1 MNQLLRDAITNYIR
15 AHSNYVRILNLC
27 YVEPEM
33 LEFAEQWLK
42 SASEQYRL
50 AKQKTV
56 EREVQSRTEF
66 PNTTEHE
73 TNPQS

>member
-1 MNQLLRDAITNYIR
+1 MNQLLRDATTNYIR

-33 LEFAEQWLK
+33 LEFAERWLK

-50 AKQKTV
+50 ATAQVTKNAEEQ
-56 EREVQSRTEF
+56 
-66 PNTTEHE
+66 
-73 TNPQS
+73 